1 MLPSRFGHFDATGR
15 EFHITDPN
23 TPMPW
28 VNVICNGRYGLVVSQ
43 NGGGFSWFDDAQHNV
58 LTRWEMDLVRDS
70 YGKFLFLSDLESGD
84 VWSAA
89 RAPTCK
95 DYDEYSCVH
104 TQGATTI
111 NARYADIQTAWTM
124 SVATDDSVELW
135 KLEITNKGSTPRR
148 LRVSSFF
155 EWCCNTA
162 PDVKREFHRLFFTTA
177 YNAGRSHHRRAI
189 VATKNMWDIRPK
201 TEREHWN
208 VPWPYAAA
216 HAVSG
221 LKFSQDLA
229 VADKSTFLGR
239 YGLTAKPAAMA
250 GAQTV
255 DPSVDVN
262 AGGFGRF
269 GDACAALGGDITLRA
284 GETVTLY
291 YSLAIS
297 TNAEKVLALVDRYAD
312 PSVAEAAIT
321 GAKKQWEKLNEP
333 THVRSEREDFNL
345 LNNHWL
351 PYQAISGRLW
361 GRTGYYQQSGAFGFR
376 DQLQDS
382 QVWLARDPWRTLS
395 QIMLHATRQFQDG
408 SVYHW
413 WHALADFGNHTACSD
428 DYLWLPFLVAQY
440 LKETGDF
447 SALSRHAPFVDDPKG
462 ATLLDHCKRSI
473 ARTFKRTSA
482 RGLPFI
488 GSCDWNDG
496 LSAMGI
502 DEKGESAW
510 LGMFLCTILDD
521 WAIILDRIGDKTTAQ
536 AYRDH
541 RERSM
546 LAINA
551 HAWDGEWYKYGTKD
565 SGEWIGSSANNEG
578 KIHLNAQTW
587 SILADIAPE
596 DRAKQAWASV
606 KKHLLSPYG
615 PLLLQ
620 PAYTIPDT
628 TIGYVTR
635 YSPGSRE
642 NGGVYMHAATW
653 ALMAA
658 CKIKDVETVGKIW
671 RSISPATRG
680 QGAESYW
687 AEPYVMPG
695 NVDGPLSDK
704 PGRAG
709 WTWYT
714 GSAAWL
720 NRVSLEWVLGARP
733 VWVNGSAE
741 GLCIDPCPPSELGK
755 VTLTRVWRGRK
766 IEVSFDAGQ
775 FVAGRV
781 PTLRVDGKDVSGN
794 VVLESMLPAAGGGFA
809 KNAPASLPAFGG
821 TPSWNMHSMPTVKV
835 EVSWATSRVSPS
847 ALAGAGRTTP

>member
-1 MLPSRFGHFDATGR
+1 
-15 EFHITDPN
+15 
-23 TPMPW
+23 MPW

-70 YGKFLFLSDLESGD
+70 YGKFLFLADLESGE

-255 DPSVDVN
+255 DPSVDAN

-312 PSVAEAAIT
+312 PSAVEAAIT

-502 DEKGESAW
+502 DEKGESVW

-521 WAIILDRIGDKTTAQ
+521 WAIILDRIGEKTIAQ
-536 AYRDH
+536 DYRDK

-781 PTLRVDGKDVSGN
+781 PSLRVDGKDVAGN
-794 VVLESMLPAAGGGFA
+794 VLLESMLPAAGGGFA

-821 TPSWNMHSMPTVKV
+821 TPSWDMRSMPTVKV